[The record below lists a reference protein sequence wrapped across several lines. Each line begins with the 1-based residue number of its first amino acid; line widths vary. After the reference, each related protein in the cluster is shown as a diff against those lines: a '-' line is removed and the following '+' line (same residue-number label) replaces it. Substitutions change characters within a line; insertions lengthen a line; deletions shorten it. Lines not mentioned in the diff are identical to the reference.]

1 MASLQLNVPRSP
13 WKTSWPASPWNGTRL
28 NPWGLKTPALAGL
41 GCKAAPDLDGHAT
54 PVDRDWAELEEFA
67 RTVEQQNE

>member
-13 WKTSWPASPWNGTRL
+13 WKTSGPASAWNGSRP
-28 NPWGLKTPALAGL
+28 NPWGLRTPALVGL
-41 GCKAAPDLDGHAT
+41 GSKAAPDLDGDAT

-67 RTVEQQNE
+67 STVEQENE